1 MMTSELELRFFF
13 HIIIK
18 FLLKTNILFYRY
30 KITPA
35 KKDSELGSPLDTYDP
50 FAGRDTDQATT

>member
-1 MMTSELELRFFF
+1 MTSELELRFIFVSSDIF
-13 HIIIK
+13 QIIILEH
-18 FLLKTNILFYRY
+18 FRY

-50 FAGRDTDQATT
+50 FAGRNTDQATT